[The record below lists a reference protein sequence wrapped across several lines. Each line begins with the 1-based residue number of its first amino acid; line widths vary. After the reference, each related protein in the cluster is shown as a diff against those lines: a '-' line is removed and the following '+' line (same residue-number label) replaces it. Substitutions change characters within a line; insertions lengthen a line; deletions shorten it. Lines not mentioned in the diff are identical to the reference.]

1 MPILKITEDYRSHV
15 TATYALYEPV
25 TCARK
30 AVRKTQVYSS
40 QGVKREI
47 HIVFVRLNG
56 VKTVKMKLEVAIMR
70 TYCETEI

>member
-1 MPILKITEDYRSHV
+1 MKVIEVMLQQLTLFTSQGHV
-15 TATYALYEPV
+15 QGKRFE
-25 TCARK
+25 
-30 AVRKTQVYSS
+30 KTQVYSS
-40 QGVKREI
+40 QDVKREI

>member
-1 MPILKITEDYRSHV
+1 MYKESGS
-15 TATYALYEPV
+15 
-25 TCARK
+25 
-30 AVRKTQVYSS
+30 KTQVYSS